1 MHALYRRSAGAGR
14 TLAFLDRRFEM
25 LLPTFLAVL
34 TLLVALI
41 GLIVHLKR
49 RAQGRTEPR

>member
-1 MHALYRRSAGAGR
+1 
-14 TLAFLDRRFEM
+14 M
-25 LLPTFLAVL
+25 LLPTSLVVL
-34 TLLVALI
+34 TLVIALI